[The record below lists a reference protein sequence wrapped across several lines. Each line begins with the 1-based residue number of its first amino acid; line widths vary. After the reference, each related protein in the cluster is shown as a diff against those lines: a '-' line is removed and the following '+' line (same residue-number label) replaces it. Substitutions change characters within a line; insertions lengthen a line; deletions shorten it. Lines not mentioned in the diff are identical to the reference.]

1 MGIVPVYIPLN
12 EMDKYF
18 YNRQKDIKRI
28 EYYLNSLELGISQ
41 SLLIRGVKGVGK
53 TFLLQKIKND
63 LKNNFLVT
71 YMDIERFYQNNTSR
85 LSAQTVL
92 LTLLEEMNNTV
103 CDALGDEK
111 KTAFLLKKLAVKLN
125 LDEVTCLDARQIS
138 KLQISQTKDN
148 YSIISKFVMEY
159 PQNIVDN
166 SEGID
171 GFIIMLDDFQYLC
184 NLKDFESFFE
194 MFGSYNHFQSNVSY
208 MLSGSLSETS
218 KTIEML
224 KERFKGLIQI
234 NIEPFSE
241 KETKIYFKDVFSE
254 ITFTDDGFKQ
264 FYKYTRGIPMYINC
278 FYNSLSED
286 EVYDEKFIDFIF
298 FNNMGQILIM
308 LIKIWGT
315 LERFEKDIIK
325 CLINHNGL
333 KWGQLSANVNMSD
346 ATLSKYI
353 KILQEKAIVKYHD
366 KKYMLEDLM
375 LETWLKYEKEITGV
389 YPS

>member
-71 YMDIERFYQNNTSR
+71 YMDIERFYQNNASR
-85 LSAQTVL
+85 LSTQTVL

-103 CDALGDEK
+103 CEALGDEK

-138 KLQISQTKDN
+138 KLQISETKDN

-171 GFIIMLDDFQYLC
+171 GFIIMLDDFQYL
-184 NLKDFESFFE
+184 
-194 MFGSYNHFQSNVSY
+194 
-208 MLSGSLSETS
+208 
-218 KTIEML
+218 
-224 KERFKGLIQI
+224 
-234 NIEPFSE
+234 
-241 KETKIYFKDVFSE
+241 
-254 ITFTDDGFKQ
+254 
-264 FYKYTRGIPMYINC
+264 
-278 FYNSLSED
+278 
-286 EVYDEKFIDFIF
+286 
-298 FNNMGQILIM
+298 
-308 LIKIWGT
+308 
-315 LERFEKDIIK
+315 
-325 CLINHNGL
+325 
-333 KWGQLSANVNMSD
+333 
-346 ATLSKYI
+346 
-353 KILQEKAIVKYHD
+353 AI
-366 KKYMLEDLM
+366 
-375 LETWLKYEKEITGV
+375 
-389 YPS
+389 

>member
-1 MGIVPVYIPLN
+1 M
-12 EMDKYF
+12 
-18 YNRQKDIKRI
+18 
-28 EYYLNSLELGISQ
+28 
-41 SLLIRGVKGVGK
+41 
-53 TFLLQKIKND
+53 
-63 LKNNFLVT
+63 
-71 YMDIERFYQNNTSR
+71 
-85 LSAQTVL
+85 
-92 LTLLEEMNNTV
+92 
-103 CDALGDEK
+103 
-111 KTAFLLKKLAVKLN
+111 
-125 LDEVTCLDARQIS
+125 
-138 KLQISQTKDN
+138 
-148 YSIISKFVMEY
+148 
-159 PQNIVDN
+159 
-166 SEGID
+166 
-171 GFIIMLDDFQYLC
+171 
-184 NLKDFESFFE
+184 
-194 MFGSYNHFQSNVSY
+194 
-208 MLSGSLSETS
+208 
-218 KTIEML
+218 
-224 KERFKGLIQI
+224 IQI

-353 KILQEKAIVKYHD
+353 KILQDKAIVKYHD
-366 KKYMLEDLM
+366 KK
-375 LETWLKYEKEITGV
+375 
-389 YPS
+389 